1 MSSCNRLY
9 YLCLFVFF
17 IKSISFAQPLLVVP
31 GRASDVNTE
40 VNSKNYENLKGE
52 LKNYQDE
59 INTLKVKQTEPQS
72 KPIQHQ
78 GVYSGI
84 AYSLISPSFD
94 SDSLKNLNQ
103 ESLGLTVTMGYL
115 YAPAQGWGIGL
126 GLGVFQNS
134 KTDRSLPDF
143 IALKPN
149 ANLIYSLDSRFY
161 LSAGIYTL
169 KWQDE
174 KYKNF
179 ISYIGSDYQLG
190 YKVNQK
196 INIKFGFS
204 FVKILGEFVGSNNNP
219 ISSLVSIRGI
229 ESQLLYLF

>member
-1 MSSCNRLY
+1 MKISN
-9 YLCLFVFF
+9 YLLIVSLVLLQ
-17 IKSISFAQPLLVVP
+17 INTASLAQPLLVVP
-31 GRASDVNTE
+31 GQASDVNAK

-59 INTLKVKQTEPQS
+59 IQTSKLKAPEPQS

-78 GVYSGI
+78 GIYTGV

-103 ESLGLTVTMGYL
+103 ESLGLTISTGYL
-115 YAPAQGWGIGL
+115 YSPAQGWGIGL
-126 GLGVFQNS
+126 GVGIFQNS

-143 IALKPN
+143 VAFKPN

-179 ISYIGSDYQLG
+179 ISYIGSEYQLG

-204 FVKILGEFVGSNNNP
+204 FIKILGEFIGVNNAP
-219 ISSLVSIRGI
+219 TSSLVSIRGI